1 MDEPALWRAL
11 DAWYAGDATPAPAVR
26 ATLAAAPPAGRER
39 ALRRWLLSRAL
50 RAELTIPGAG
60 RIAVTVAAAWLAYQG
75 LWRASHQ

>member
-50 RAELTIPGAG
+50 RAELTAPGAG

-75 LWRASHQ
+75 LWQA